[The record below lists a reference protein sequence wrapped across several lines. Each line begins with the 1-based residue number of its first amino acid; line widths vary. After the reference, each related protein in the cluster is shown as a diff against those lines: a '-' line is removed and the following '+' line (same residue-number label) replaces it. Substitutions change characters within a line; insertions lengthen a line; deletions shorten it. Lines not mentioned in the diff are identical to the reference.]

1 MHEIA
6 LTRDAAADAR
16 EIEELENTVAE
27 LEHKAAEASRIT
39 ELQTSVEALEA
50 EVQQFRAERLQ
61 RGSQMQHA
69 RGYGA
74 HESPARSA
82 ISDVHRRAPA
92 AAVENRAGNADE
104 EASGLSFTQSFSPGT
119 MGSRLSV

>member
-16 EIEELENTVAE
+16 EIEELESTVAA
-27 LEHKAAEASRIT
+27 LEQKAAEASRIT

-61 RGSQMQHA
+61 RGRQVGAPQLQQQQIELEMQTKKHLVC
-69 RGYGA
+69 
-74 HESPARSA
+74 HLRSR
-82 ISDVHRRAPA
+82 H
-92 AAVENRAGNADE
+92 
-104 EASGLSFTQSFSPGT
+104 
-119 MGSRLSV
+119 

>member
-16 EIEELENTVAE
+16 EIEELESTVAA
-27 LEHKAAEASRIT
+27 LEQKAAEASRIT

-61 RGSQMQHA
+61 RGSQVQNPRRH
-69 RGYGA
+69 G
-74 HESPARSA
+74 PARSA
-82 ISDVHRRAPA
+82 SSDRRAPA
-92 AAVENRAGNADE
+92 SAAANRARNADE
-104 EASGLSFTQSFSPGT
+104 EASGLSFTQSSLSPGT
-119 MGSRLSV
+119 KGSRLSV